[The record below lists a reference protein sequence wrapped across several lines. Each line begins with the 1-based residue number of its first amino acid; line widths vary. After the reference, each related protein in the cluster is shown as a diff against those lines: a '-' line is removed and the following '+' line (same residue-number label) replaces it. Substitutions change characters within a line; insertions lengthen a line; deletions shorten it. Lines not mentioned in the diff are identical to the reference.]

1 MSARQEDAD
10 KKHPRVI
17 TIVSKLFQAISHRRA
32 AVLPLALIGL
42 ALLFL
47 NWGLHK
53 VFKPPE
59 PFSTYTLPY
68 SQGFEE
74 VVITRW
80 FAGGGDWTIRDGA
93 LMQADESIEAA
104 QIFIPRWLVKGQ
116 PYRYSAQ
123 ISLSDTAQA
132 AGLSFNA
139 QYPRIYSNH
148 HRAIVARV
156 LSLSK
161 GRNGDQLE
169 LIAGYVDEVDGF
181 QPQVSVPIPTEM
193 QTLRL
198 DVVVHEDTYDV
209 QLNGQTML
217 EKRPLVYHDGLLGMY
232 AAGGP
237 VSFDNVV
244 VSTAEDTAYS
254 VEVLEVESG
263 LSDAG
268 HYVAGDLVYTSQFAG
283 VSGGT
288 GWIPFSGTW
297 NVENGALTQSDTT
310 GYDLGIGYEGDVF
323 QNYALQVALSHIEG
337 SGGGVLFNMATPYQ
351 HLGAHMVRYSD
362 TADGV
367 FWGYFENNG
376 DFIGQGYAKVD
387 TPGNSEARSSAHT
400 FKILSGAKTY
410 TIYLDDH
417 IIARD
422 IPLIRNYGYIGLI
435 TSRSAVAYHLVEM
448 FGLLSD
454 LWAETSEVPVV
465 RDTPVATTGNAI
477 FVEPEP
483 TPTRTAHI
491 VASDLVYTG
500 DFVDASSDTGWI
512 PIRGDWQV
520 AGAQRLLTQVDPAG
534 YDYAIGYEGNTF
546 QSYAL
551 QVSLA
556 HLEGVGGGVLFNM
569 ALPYQLNGAHMVR
582 YSDRADAIF
591 WGYYDDTGDFIGQ
604 GYASV
609 QAPGDA
615 SHTFKIT
622 SADTSYAIDVD
633 GQPVARDIPLVR
645 NSGHI
650 GLLTSRSAA
659 AFGPI
664 EVFTLGGRAEQ
675 PIQGTETGDLLGN
688 LRIVSGDWAVDGS
701 TIRQNSVETAD
712 FIVSTGVF
720 AGVYSLETTITL
732 PDDAELENVGG
743 GIIFHMPDQ
752 DSKKNAHMVRLV
764 GSSGGAFWG
773 YFDENEVFIGQGWTT
788 VSNGDSTTYN
798 LKVSIQYDTYDLFI
812 NGEDVANDVQLR
824 RRDGWI
830 GLLSYAG
837 PVVFSDIQVTVGG
850 SQ

>member
-1 MSARQEDAD
+1 M
-10 KKHPRVI
+10 
-17 TIVSKLFQAISHRRA
+17 VSKLFQSIKRLRSV
-32 AVLPLALIGL
+32 VLPLGLIGL
-42 ALLFL
+42 ALLFI

-53 VFKPPE
+53 VFNPPE
-59 PFSTYTLPY
+59 PFNTYALPY

-80 FAGGGDWTIRDGA
+80 FAGGGDWAIRDEA
-93 LMQADESIEAA
+93 LMQSDESVEAA
-104 QIFIPRWLVKGQ
+104 QIFIPHWLVKGQ

-132 AGLSFNA
+132 AGLNFNA

-148 HRAIVARV
+148 HRAIVVRN
-156 LSLSK
+156 
-161 GRNGDQLE
+161 RNNGDQLE

-181 QPQVSVPIPTEM
+181 QRQVSVPIPTEM

-237 VSFDNVV
+237 ASFDNVSV
-244 VSTAEDTAYS
+244 TTAEDAAYS
-254 VEVLEVESG
+254 VEIVEVESG

-297 NVENGALTQSDTT
+297 SVENGALTQSDTT
-310 GYDLGIGYEGDVF
+310 GYDLGIGYEGEVF
-323 QNYALQVALSHIEG
+323 QMYALQVSLSHIEG

-362 TADGV
+362 SADGV
-367 FWGYFENNG
+367 FWGYFESNG
-376 DFIGQGYAKVD
+376 DFIGQGYANVQA
-387 TPGNSEARSSAHT
+387 PSNSAHT
-400 FKILSGAKTY
+400 FRILSGAKTY

-422 IPLIRNYGYIGLI
+422 IPLVRNYGYIGLI
-435 TSRSAVAYHLVEM
+435 TSRSAVSYHLVEM

-454 LWAETSEVPVV
+454 LGAETGEAPVV

-477 FVEPEP
+477 FIEPKP
-483 TPTRTAHI
+483 IPTRTARI

-500 DFVDASSDTGWI
+500 DLVGASSDAGWI
-512 PIRGDWQV
+512 PISGEWQV
-520 AGAQRLLTQVDPAG
+520 ADGLLTQVDPTG

-569 ALPYQLNGAHMVR
+569 PQPYQLNGSHMVR
-582 YSDRADAIF
+582 YSDGADAIF
-591 WGYYDDTGDFIGQ
+591 WGYYDDTGDFVGQ
-604 GYASV
+604 GYANV

-615 SHTFKIT
+615 GHTFKIT
-622 SADTSYAIDVD
+622 SADSSYAIDVD

-650 GLLTSRSAA
+650 GLLTAHSAA

-664 EVFTLGGRAEQ
+664 EVFTLGGQAEQ
-675 PIQGTETGDLLGN
+675 PIRGTETSNLLGN
-688 LRIVSGDWAVDGS
+688 LRIVSGDWAIDGS

-732 PDDAELENVGG
+732 PDDPELANVGG

-788 VSNGDSTTYN
+788 VSDAAASTTYN

-812 NGEDVANDVQLR
+812 NGENVANDIQLR